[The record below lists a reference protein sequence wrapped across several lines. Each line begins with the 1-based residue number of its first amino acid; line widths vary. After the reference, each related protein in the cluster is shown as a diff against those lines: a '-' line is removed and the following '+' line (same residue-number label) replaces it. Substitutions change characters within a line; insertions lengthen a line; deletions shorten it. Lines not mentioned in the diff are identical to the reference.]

1 LRGILKLTY
10 TRRPLLAEEVAKN
23 AVWMLQQPEKI
34 SIKALDVVPSAQRSL
49 SVFDRQWSERR
60 LWTSLNCTL
69 GQSVNF
75 FDDTSTLAYEAD
87 KLIHVPI
94 PCDISVHQWKDVA
107 DTQSVTQT
115 RAHVMRRME

>member
-1 LRGILKLTY
+1 MCLTGSGARGVRA
-10 TRRPLLAEEVAKN
+10 RRMVQCPLG
-23 AVWMLQQPEKI
+23 
-34 SIKALDVVPSAQRSL
+34 S
-49 SVFDRQWSERR
+49 R